1 MKRNN
6 LFRYILELIVVLG
19 YLVIGVTVLTYI
31 FQNVPMLDHVF
42 IGFIVLSLG
51 VFGFTDFFTLK
62 YAAKIKSIQSLVR
75 SILMIALGILFIV
88 VDFDN
93 NLLCI
98 LYGLFSIGFALI
110 SISTAV
116 LNMSRQPLLNGIRL
130 IISITEIVFSILLI
144 IRTVNSLYAHMA
156 FIGIASVVMAVTLLI
171 EFMVH
176 RYQRI

>member
-1 MKRNN
+1 MGGYEYHENR
-6 LFRYILELIVVLG
+6 EL
-19 YLVIGVTVLTYI
+19 
-31 FQNVPMLDHVF
+31 
-42 IGFIVLSLG
+42 
-51 VFGFTDFFTLK
+51 GFTLRENITK
-62 YAAKIKSIQSLVR
+62 QNTS
-75 SILMIALGILFIV
+75 GILFNSF